1 MPLERL
7 QKVIARAGVASRR
20 TAEELI
26 VRGKVRVNGV
36 VVRELGSKAD
46 PRRDRIEV
54 DGRRIVRE
62 RPVYVL
68 LHKPV
73 RTVTTARDPEGRPTV
88 VGLLRDVAARVF
100 SVGRLDYDTSG
111 ALLLTNDGELA
122 QVLAH
127 PSSRVPRV
135 YRVKVGGRISTEA
148 LDRLRAGVVLED
160 GPARAEDVF
169 VVAATERTT
178 SVQLTLREGRNRQ
191 IHRMMEAVGSRVRR
205 LARVSFAGLAVDDL
219 RPGAYRTL
227 RDREVARLRRDYR
240 RPTRARGRLS
250 G

>member
-148 LDRLRAGVVLED
+148 LDRLRAGVVL
-160 GPARAEDVF
+160 V
-169 VVAATERTT
+169 
-178 SVQLTLREGRNRQ
+178 
-191 IHRMMEAVGSRVRR
+191 SRPR
-205 LARVSFAGLAVDDL
+205 
-219 RPGAYRTL
+219 
-227 RDREVARLRRDYR
+227 
-240 RPTRARGRLS
+240 
-250 G
+250 